1 LLCPG
6 GIDKRGTGMA
16 LGMTVDA
23 TVDYT
28 PHMETIQ
35 VVLDAKLL
43 QITDRVARRTKQN
56 RSALIREAL
65 RAHLKQLEIRALE
78 ARDREA
84 YERVPQEAD
93 EAAILDAVAAW
104 PEK

>member
-1 LLCPG
+1 
-6 GIDKRGTGMA
+6 
-16 LGMTVDA
+16 
-23 TVDYT
+23 
-28 PHMETIQ
+28 METIQ

-43 QITDRVARRTKQN
+43 QITDRVARRTRQN

-84 YERVPQEAD
+84 YERVPQEPD
-93 EAAILDAVAAW
+93 EAAILEAVAAW